1 MARSVRF
8 TPALLLLAVVL
19 AVAQLAFSQSLQAT
33 STVGS
38 SAQDVPGPQGPEA
51 GTARRQLWLIPL
63 PGERLLMHVIVLRPP
78 GPGPF
83 PLAVINHGSSQS
95 SAQRATVTPSEYA
108 SASQWFLNHGFA
120 IALPLRPGHGE
131 TGGPYFEDQGRCESV
146 NYEKSGL
153 ATADSI
159 QAAIDYLTAQPF
171 VKKSGTVVIGQ
182 SAGGW
187 GALALA
193 SRNPR
198 TVRAVINFSGGRGG
212 RVDDKAGNNCAPD
225 RLIDAAGRYGSSAR
239 IPTLWLYSKND
250 SYFAPDL
257 SKRMAEAFHTAGGD
271 TDYHLLQAFGTDGHS
286 LIEFSDASVL
296 WAPIVEKFL
305 AQHR

>member
-1 MARSVRF
+1 
-8 TPALLLLAVVL
+8 
-19 AVAQLAFSQSLQAT
+19 
-33 STVGS
+33 
-38 SAQDVPGPQGPEA
+38 
-51 GTARRQLWLIPL
+51 
-63 PGERLLMHVIVLRPP
+63 
-78 GPGPF
+78 
-83 PLAVINHGSSQS
+83 
-95 SAQRATVTPSEYA
+95 
-108 SASQWFLNHGFA
+108 
-120 IALPLRPGHGE
+120 
-131 TGGPYFEDQGRCESV
+131 
-146 NYEKSGL
+146 
-153 ATADSI
+153 
-159 QAAIDYLTAQPF
+159 
-171 VKKSGTVVIGQ
+171 
-182 SAGGW
+182 
-187 GALALA
+187 
-193 SRNPR
+193 
-198 TVRAVINFSGGRGG
+198 VINFSGGRGG